1 MPSPQN
7 ASYTPPTTTPFS
19 SPTDHSRLHR
29 GTTTSPCPRLSLHPP
44 AFASLLMLPWVLHTS
59 HATIL
64 YHFGVS
70 RTLSMLMRFYYW
82 IRMDISTRWWLPLRQ
97 VPGAQDFAPNNYLAY
112 AFHSATERRRHSR
125 QRRLFDPLPTTP
137 RGNYYVLLFTDRVSR
152 HADMYA
158 TTEPEFTASGA
169 ADILD
174 DRYIPFWGLPS
185 FPTMTLHCVLNSSAL
200 STIAVVSTKLPQ
212 APTLLAPTAV

>member
-82 IRMDISTRWWLPLRQ
+82 IRMDISTRWWLYHCVKCQCSRLRTKQ
-97 VPGAQDFAPNNYLAY
+97 LSGLRFPFRYRTAPTFSSASTLRPFTHHTPGQLLRTP
-112 AFHSATERRRHSR
+112 FHRPRQPPRRH
-125 QRRLFDPLPTTP
+125 
-137 RGNYYVLLFTDRVSR
+137 VR
-152 HADMYA
+152 HY
-158 TTEPEFTASGA
+158 
-169 ADILD
+169 
-174 DRYIPFWGLPS
+174 
-185 FPTMTLHCVLNSSAL
+185 
-200 STIAVVSTKLPQ
+200 
-212 APTLLAPTAV
+212 